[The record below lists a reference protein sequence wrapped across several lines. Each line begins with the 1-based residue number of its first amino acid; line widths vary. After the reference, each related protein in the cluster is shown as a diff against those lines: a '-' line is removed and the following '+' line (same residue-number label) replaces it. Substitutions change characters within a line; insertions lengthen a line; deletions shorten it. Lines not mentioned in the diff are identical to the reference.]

1 MINLIKEI
9 ENINKEYDDSP
20 TIKSHKIIEHES
32 WYELNLQL
40 DGRYDY
46 DDCILNEWRVK
57 FKSYSYYISVKNNRL
72 FISYLITK

>member
-1 MINLIKEI
+1 MINLIEKI
-9 ENINKEYDDSP
+9 KDINKDYDEP
-20 TIKSHKIIEHES
+20 IIKSYKGIEHDN
-32 WYELNLQL
+32 WYEVILQL
-40 DGRYDY
+40 DTHYDY